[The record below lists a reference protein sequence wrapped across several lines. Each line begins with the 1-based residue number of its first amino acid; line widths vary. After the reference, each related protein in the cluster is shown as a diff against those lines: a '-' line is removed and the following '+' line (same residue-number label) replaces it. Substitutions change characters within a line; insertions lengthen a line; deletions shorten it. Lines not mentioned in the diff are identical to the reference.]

1 MSYCRFASG
10 YYKIELKHEMTNLKA
25 LLSYNIKKR
34 REKLGISQANLAER
48 ADTSTNYIAQI
59 EQQNRFPSSE
69 MLERLA
75 AALEFD
81 SPELF
86 SSGPFPVEAIQQFH
100 EGIKAD
106 VDKRI
111 ERLMKSN
118 K

>member
-1 MSYCRFASG
+1 
-10 YYKIELKHEMTNLKA
+10 MTSLRT

-34 REKLGISQANLAER
+34 REKLGISQAKLAER
-48 ADTSTNYIAQI
+48 ADTSTHYIAQI

-69 MLERLA
+69 MLERIA
-75 AALEFD
+75 FALEID

-86 SSGPFPVEAIQQFH
+86 SSVPFPVEAIQQFH

-106 VDKRI
+106 VEKRI